1 MLEQY
6 TPISEIVSE
15 LITKVRPVKEVSDN
29 PVQFSLFE
37 RAAPLQEAVAGGYSD
52 TVNQRVQRKLK
63 STRKKVADS
72 SEASTCLE
80 SFEQLRLFNS

>member
-15 LITKVRPVKEVSDN
+15 LITKVGPVKEVSDN

-37 RAAPLQEAVAGGYSD
+37 RAAPPQEAVAGG
-52 TVNQRVQRKLK
+52 
-63 STRKKVADS
+63 
-72 SEASTCLE
+72 
-80 SFEQLRLFNS
+80 